1 MKVLGLVLSVLLLN
15 STPLEAAEYQGKNID
30 GVLYKGKALFSPTG
44 GVYDV
49 QVLFKRNQATLFF
62 ANGDHIMIKLRQPVI
77 TEPSDIEGIGGV
89 GQYHLRGGLSIGL
102 SSGDNLMGNPLQGFW
117 RINLDLKD
125 FNTPSSMLFITPGE
139 GTQNRS
145 R

>member
-1 MKVLGLVLSVLLLN
+1 MKVFGLVLSVLLLN
-15 STPLEAAEYQGKNID
+15 SAPLEAAEYQGKNID
-30 GVLYKGKALFSPTG
+30 GVLIKGKALFSSTG

-62 ANGDHIMIKLRQPVI
+62 VNGDHITLKLRQQTI
-77 TEPSDIEGIGGV
+77 TDPSAIEGVGGV
-89 GQYHLRGGLSIGL
+89 GQYHLGGGFSIGL

-125 FNTPSSMLFITPGE
+125 FNNTVHK
-139 GTQNRS
+139 
-145 R
+145 